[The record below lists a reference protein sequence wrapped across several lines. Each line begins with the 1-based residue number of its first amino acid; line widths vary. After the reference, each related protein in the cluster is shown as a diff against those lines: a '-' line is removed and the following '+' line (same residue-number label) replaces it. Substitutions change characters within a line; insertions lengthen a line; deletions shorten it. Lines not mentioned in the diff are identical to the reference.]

1 MNYAPYRLRRGRR
14 VSGFGLREI
23 IGRRFDLDLVLE
35 QVNRSLGD
43 SAGIVVGVGADS
55 ERARDREPPRYTSC
69 DRAMCDANADF
80 PYDCLKRV
88 NGKVPH
94 QKTLAD
100 ADD

>member
-1 MNYAPYRLRRGRR
+1 MKATRCVAYSAADVL
-14 VSGFGLREI
+14 GFGFREI
-23 IGRRFDLDLVLE
+23 IDRRFDLDLVLE
-35 QVNRSLGD
+35 QVDRCLGD

-55 ERARDREPPRYTSC
+55 ERARDREPSRNASSDC
-69 DRAMCDANADF
+69 AMCDANADF
-80 PYDCLKRV
+80 PYDRLERV